1 MNKILR
7 SINHNNKTKT
17 ILSLTDIG
25 IHILIT
31 LVIIAIL
38 LCIPTCTSSKPIVL
52 DYISA
57 RIGDIKG
64 ADAISIA
71 NTYIVYTTVLFSIVT
86 SLIILISLFIAFFL
100 QEKKS
105 ELHDRVSLEI
115 LSKIEKDEKFSN
127 EIINSLMRNNSM
139 ISDFTRELVE
149 RSKEIDSV
157 NFSEED
163 TAKELTSSV
172 DSDIVKNFKKHKNM
186 NSKKNHG
193 K

>member
-1 MNKILR
+1 
-7 SINHNNKTKT
+7 
-17 ILSLTDIG
+17 
-25 IHILIT
+25 
-31 LVIIAIL
+31 
-38 LCIPTCTSSKPIVL
+38 
-52 DYISA
+52 
-57 RIGDIKG
+57 
-64 ADAISIA
+64 
-71 NTYIVYTTVLFSIVT
+71 
-86 SLIILISLFIAFFL
+86 
-100 QEKKS
+100 
-105 ELHDRVSLEI
+105 
-115 LSKIEKDEKFSN
+115 
-127 EIINSLMRNNSM
+127 M

>member
-1 MNKILR
+1 
-7 SINHNNKTKT
+7 
-17 ILSLTDIG
+17 
-25 IHILIT
+25 
-31 LVIIAIL
+31 
-38 LCIPTCTSSKPIVL
+38 
-52 DYISA
+52 
-57 RIGDIKG
+57 
-64 ADAISIA
+64 
-71 NTYIVYTTVLFSIVT
+71 
-86 SLIILISLFIAFFL
+86 
-100 QEKKS
+100 
-105 ELHDRVSLEI
+105 
-115 LSKIEKDEKFSN
+115 
-127 EIINSLMRNNSM
+127 MRNNSM

>member
-17 ILSLTDIG
+17 ILSLTDNG
-25 IHILIT
+25 IA
-31 LVIIAIL
+31 VWD
-38 LCIPTCTSSKPIVL
+38 VL
-52 DYISA
+52 A
-57 RIGDIKG
+57 GCDIKG

-157 NFSEED
+157 NFSEEN
-163 TAKELTSSV
+163 TAKELTSFV
-172 DSDIVKNFKKHKNM
+172 DSDIVKNFKK
-186 NSKKNHG
+186 NHG